1 MMNQKQLALM
11 TLASNQALTKGSG
24 IEIADRPL
32 APGELAPVASA
43 KRSGGVIFKGAMTG
57 ELATKLGVAFLP
69 VVDADGDEKLA
80 LCIHGKGSEYNLK
93 VFCLIDPADA
103 GSLINDLMASA
114 AQYSNP
120 DHQGDVVKAVT
131 EGVLAADLSLK
142 DALVRNSKEV
152 LNKSFADLVAK
163 RLESKQAEFDAALE
177 QVKQLA
183 KLEAAKDVADYVLE
197 LSEIAGIDRM
207 SERQSRLKE
216 IMPEIKT
223 LLAKVVNK

>member
-1 MMNQKQLALM
+1 MNQKQLALM
-11 TLASNQALTKGSG
+11 TLAAQQALTEGSG
-24 IEIADRPL
+24 IEIGDRPL
-32 APGELAPVASA
+32 AKGELAPVASA

-57 ELATKLGVAFLP
+57 EVASKIGVAFLP

-80 LCIHGKGSEYNLK
+80 LCIHGTNNFNLK
-93 VFCLIDPADA
+93 VFCLVDPAQA
-103 GSLINDLMASA
+103 GSLIGDLMASA

-120 DHQGDVVKAVT
+120 DHQGDVLKAVT
-131 EGVLAADLSLK
+131 EGVLAADLPLK
-142 DALVRNSKEV
+142 DALVRNTKEV

-177 QVKQLA
+177 QVKQIA

-197 LSEIAGIDRM
+197 LSEIASIDRLT
-207 SERQSRLKE
+207 ERQSRLKE